1 MATLDVSVTPL
12 NGSCVV
18 VLEGDLDVSTASL
31 LRSHVDGVGGHVLI
45 DCRDLTFV
53 DSVGL
58 GELMRLANRSESI
71 VLARPR
77 DQLRRVVELMGLAE
91 TLGLTSE
98 GAPPG

>member
-18 VLEGDLDVSTASL
+18 VLEGDLDVSTAPL
-31 LRSHVDGVGGHVLI
+31 LRSQLDRVGGHVLI
-45 DCRDLTFV
+45 DCRELNFV

-58 GELMRLANRSESI
+58 GELMRLANQAESI

-91 TLGLTSE
+91 TLGLVNDDV
-98 GAPPG
+98 PR